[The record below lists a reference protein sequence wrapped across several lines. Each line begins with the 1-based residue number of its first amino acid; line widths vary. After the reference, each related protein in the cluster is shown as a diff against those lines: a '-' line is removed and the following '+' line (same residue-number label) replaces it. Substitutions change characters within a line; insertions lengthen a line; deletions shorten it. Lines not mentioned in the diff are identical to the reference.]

1 LTVSPTLTS
10 SGTRVPSSNRPGPT
24 ATTSPSWGFS
34 LAVSGMTMPEAVVS
48 SPSPGLTT
56 MRSSSGCRLTLIVPP
71 VPGLTRPASGHER
84 MALDGSSLWRGRCTA
99 RRAGQPKVGL
109 PIRGGYLCYRGILGG
124 MTTMQGDLRTR
135 ELSTGLLAVI
145 GPLRRALRRAGR
157 QGVPGYPLPTSQADL
172 LRVVRLQP
180 GIGVGEAAQQLGVA
194 ANTVSTLVNQLVAA
208 GFLARRR
215 DPVDGRAAR
224 LELTARANRRMAL
237 WRDQREQALGAAIDE
252 LSASER
258 ESLEG
263 ALPALHKILE
273 VLERAT

>member
-1 LTVSPTLTS
+1 
-10 SGTRVPSSNRPGPT
+10 
-24 ATTSPSWGFS
+24 
-34 LAVSGMTMPEAVVS
+34 
-48 SPSPGLTT
+48 
-56 MRSSSGCRLTLIVPP
+56 
-71 VPGLTRPASGHER
+71 
-84 MALDGSSLWRGRCTA
+84 
-99 RRAGQPKVGL
+99 
-109 PIRGGYLCYRGILGG
+109 

-135 ELSTGLLAVI
+135 ELSTRLLAVI

-157 QGVPGYPLPTSQADL
+157 QDVPGYPLPTSQADL

-215 DPVDGRAAR
+215 DPADGRAAR
-224 LELTARANRRMAL
+224 LELTALANRRMAL
-237 WRDQREQALGAAIDE
+237 WRDQREQALGTAIDE

-258 ESLEG
+258 ASLEG

>member
-1 LTVSPTLTS
+1 
-10 SGTRVPSSNRPGPT
+10 
-24 ATTSPSWGFS
+24 
-34 LAVSGMTMPEAVVS
+34 
-48 SPSPGLTT
+48 
-56 MRSSSGCRLTLIVPP
+56 
-71 VPGLTRPASGHER
+71 
-84 MALDGSSLWRGRCTA
+84 
-99 RRAGQPKVGL
+99 
-109 PIRGGYLCYRGILGG
+109 

-180 GIGVGEAAQQLGVA
+180 GIGVGEAAQQLAVA